1 MSGRLS
7 NRGTRR
13 RRRGGLVPVLGVAAL
28 VAGLVYWGQ
37 VEIIY
42 VLSVLGL
49 CAFLVVVAFSD
60 LDRGTRQAGAGV
72 AEADEAAPAAGGTTA
87 VAAATVAASTPAPV
101 RRRAAQGRQRGA
113 A

>member
-7 NRGTRR
+7 KRGTRR

-28 VAGLVYWGQ
+28 AAGLVYWGQ

-60 LDRGTRQAGAGV
+60 LDRGARHPGAGA
-72 AEADEAAPAAGGTTA
+72 AEADEAAPAAGGTP
-87 VAAATVAASTPAPV
+87 AAAAAPAPV
-101 RRRAAQGRQRGA
+101 RRRAAQGRRRGA